1 MDNSKL
7 NSPWVLLE
15 IKKIVYAISCEV
27 VLSLSQLPFVT
38 PIPKTPKEV
47 RGVVD
52 FRGRTI
58 ELLDSRVMLG
68 LPSVNEEV
76 DEFIK
81 TIEQYHQDYV
91 EWFNALES
99 SVKNSEPF
107 TLTTD
112 PNKCMFGKWYYSY
125 SAESENMIFMSTFAK
140 FDKLHKEIFNSAV
153 KSQDL
158 IRIGK
163 NDDAANLI
171 GLIKKTE
178 LKQIFSLFEDIK
190 AAYKDS
196 RKEIMVVIG
205 DEQKR
210 VGMSVDQITSIE
222 SLTEVDEEL
231 IKSSVT
237 DTQYLIGYGKRKNGT
252 VAIILNDEYILS
264 KFH

>member
-15 IKKIVYAISCEV
+15 IKKIVYAVSCEV

-38 PIPKTPKEV
+38 PIPKTPTEV

-68 LPSVNEEV
+68 LPSVSEEV

-81 TIEQYHQDYV
+81 AIDQYYQDYK
-91 EWFNALES
+91 EWFNTLES
-99 SVKNSEPF
+99 SVKNGESF
-107 TLTTD
+107 TLITD
-112 PNKCMFGKWYYSY
+112 PDKSAFGKWYYGY

-140 FDKLHKEIFNSAV
+140 FDKPHREIHNAAA
-153 KSQDL
+153 KTQDL

-163 NDDAANLI
+163 NEDAINLLD
-171 GLIKKTE
+171 LIKKTE
-178 LKQIFSLFEDIK
+178 FKQIISLFEDIK

-205 DEQKR
+205 NEQKR

-222 SLTEVDEEL
+222 SLTEIDEDL

-237 DTQYLIGYGKRKNGT
+237 NSQYLVGYGKRKNDK
-252 VAIILNDEYILS
+252 VAIILNEEYILS